1 MRRSYKGAANRVQL
15 TNVLGGSTEDLTIQT
30 TTMNNWPDG
39 LIGPFFIVI
48 DRDLSSEEKILCAT
62 KSGHTLTVYDDGV
75 VNGRGA
81 DGTSVT
87 SHASGAFV
95 EHVFTATDADQ
106 ANLHVNTNPLHVLT
120 ITFATRPASPAVGQ
134 IIYQTDTAEYFSW
147 DGSAWTV
154 FGGGS
159 ATAYSAKGDL
169 VVGTG
174 VDTDAI
180 LSVGADNTVL
190 TADSTTTT
198 GTKWLPLVVG
208 LIFLLP
214 VLMLSCRRL
223 MGLLGL
229 KAWR

>member
-15 TNVLGGSTEDLTIQT
+15 TNVLGGSVDDLTIQT

-39 LIGPFFIVI
+39 VIGPFFIVI

-62 KSGHTLTVYDDGV
+62 KSGNTLTVYDDGV

-120 ITFATRPASPAVGQ
+120 VTSATRPASPAVGQ

-169 VVGTG
+169 IVGTG
-174 VDTDAI
+174 VDTDAV
-180 LSVGADNTVL
+180 LSVGANNTVL

-198 GTKWLPLVVG
+198 GTKWAASSGGGGAG
-208 LIFLLP
+208 LQDVFLL
-214 VLMLSCRRL
+214 
-223 MGLLGL
+223 MG
-229 KAWR
+229 A